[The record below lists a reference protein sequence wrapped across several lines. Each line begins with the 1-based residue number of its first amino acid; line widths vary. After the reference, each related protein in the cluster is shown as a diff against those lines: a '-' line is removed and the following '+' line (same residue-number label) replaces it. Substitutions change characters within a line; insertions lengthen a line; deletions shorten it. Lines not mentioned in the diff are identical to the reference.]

1 MIHLDYWSFGIQEIW
16 LSFFREVQSYIVIKK
31 IRSESSGN
39 YLGILDLSGLE
50 VQMIR
55 KGEFC
60 EK

>member
-1 MIHLDYWSFGIQEIW
+1 MIHLDDWSLGKQDLW

-55 KGEFC
+55 KGDLC